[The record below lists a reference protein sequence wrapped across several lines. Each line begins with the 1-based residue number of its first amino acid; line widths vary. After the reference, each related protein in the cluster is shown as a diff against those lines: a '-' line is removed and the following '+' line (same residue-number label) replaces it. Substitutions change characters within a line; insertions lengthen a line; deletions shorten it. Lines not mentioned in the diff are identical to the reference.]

1 MTKKSGVQIIIVFGG
16 LGKKN
21 NFIGHYLSNWI

>member
-1 MTKKSGVQIIIVFGG
+1 MAKKSGVEKITVLGG

-21 NFIGHYLSNWI
+21 NFIGYYLPNWL